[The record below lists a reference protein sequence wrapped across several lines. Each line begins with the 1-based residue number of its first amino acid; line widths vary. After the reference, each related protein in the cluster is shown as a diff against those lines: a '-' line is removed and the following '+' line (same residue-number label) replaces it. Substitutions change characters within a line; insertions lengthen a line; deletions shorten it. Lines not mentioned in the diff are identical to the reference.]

1 MGCGSDLQG
10 INFRQIFR
18 NLVSMLVN
26 TNTCNLKVGE
36 CCTTNNMKCCAT
48 NIFHFHFCECCMFPK
63 TYKSGSLYCMHYSFS
78 LVLFGVM
85 FLFHSCCW
93 NDVHKKSYGKERG
106 EVSGLLINPMGCT
119 THGLIIPTLVN
130 TTK

>member
-10 INFRQIFR
+10 INFRQIFS

-26 TNTCNLKVGE
+26 TNTCNPKVGE
-36 CCTTNNMKCCAT
+36 CCTTSSSVVLPT
-48 NIFHFHFCECCMFPK
+48 FFISIFVTVFMFPK
-63 TYKSGSLYCMHYSFS
+63 TYKSGSLYCMNYSFP

-93 NDVHKKSYGKERG
+93 NDVHKKSYDKECG